1 MYEISRVY
9 IDLHTETC
17 FRSSHCQYFMK
28 VFVLTVYSSVSPW
41 VKYIVGTLTWGTLAD
56 EIYQVIVLP
65 TSE

>member
-1 MYEISRVY
+1 
-9 IDLHTETC
+9 
-17 FRSSHCQYFMK
+17 MK